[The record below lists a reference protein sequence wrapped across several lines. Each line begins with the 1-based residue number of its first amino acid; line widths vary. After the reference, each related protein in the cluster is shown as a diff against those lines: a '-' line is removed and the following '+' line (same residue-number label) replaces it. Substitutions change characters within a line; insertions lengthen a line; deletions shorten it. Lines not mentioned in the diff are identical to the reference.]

1 MGSQGLSLIHISVAN
16 ARNTI
21 SQRTFGP
28 ECGAYIK
35 LDVSEMKEEMCI
47 RDRIKELP
55 KVAALSLTQT
65 ILQYL
70 FFYIGLANTSGVK
83 SSVIEGMS
91 VFVCIDVYKRQV
103 CYRKKCR

>member
-1 MGSQGLSLIHISVAN
+1 MLNEFRHDPHK
-16 ARNTI
+16 
-21 SQRTFGP
+21 TF
-28 ECGAYIK
+28 IK
-35 LDVSEMKEEMCI
+35 
-47 RDRIKELP
+47 RRG

-91 VFVCIDVYKRQV
+91 VFVSPWTTSTW
-103 CYRKKCR
+103 